1 MLGEHFAR
9 EMGRGGDINQ
19 ENGEVF
25 MQNDSNFFVFI
36 SECATFAALL
46 GNNDSK

>member
-19 ENGEVF
+19 ENREIF
-25 MQNDSNFFVFI
+25 MQNDSNFIVFI
-36 SECATFAALL
+36 SECTTFAALL